1 MRQHGERRS
10 RVGGHSTASVSLGI
24 AEHFGADLFMNE
36 ALDQPPDNALRFTM
50 PHSNPKVA
58 STGTEATAVAAP
70 LPIRLLSDMSAATV
84 GGDGSSQSVPFER
97 SCSFAPAQ
105 SSMLKRS
112 AVARRHEPAWGP
124 LIKARN
130 GPHAPSGRTV
140 RSVMQAFPVLTS
152 QADRLLYKT
161 WTTSSTTTT
170 SNEYSKPNEHL
181 PSLPRHRP
189 PPALRLSISQ
199 AISMYLVL
207 VFATLMLA
215 H

>member
-1 MRQHGERRS
+1 MPKSCTLCHVAERSNGVTDLRQHGERRS

-152 QADRLLYKT
+152 QADRYST
-161 WTTSSTTTT
+161 RHGQHRRQRQPRTSTASRTSTCRRFLATVL
-170 SNEYSKPNEHL
+170 H
-181 PSLPRHRP
+181 RHYV
-189 PPALRLSISQ
+189 
-199 AISMYLVL
+199 YL
-207 VFATLMLA
+207 
-215 H
+215 